1 MSAEGES
8 LVDLLDNYLKA
19 CVKDKKIEPFG
30 GVLYDQYN
38 YAWNP
43 PGIRLARYVCQ
54 LLNMCYLPAD
64 FDMNVLQERLKEQKR
79 MREKAAKTKTPPS
92 QRKEQYTPVELD
104 TGSEELKSATDSEN
118 SGDGAF
124 QFKMESQQP
133 STTAKPYKSQS
144 SSTSESETTPKRK
157 PLPPTPAKKTVDPVR
172 NKHTS
177 IQTKREESL
186 SGSTQSHSLVDRM
199 NQPLPPTPTEEPQS
213 HSEQARRKFKPSTG
227 GKATGSELIKE
238 MVAKRG
244 KGHLE
249 GSEERAAKKKQPV
262 PVPKQRPVSK
272 KAGPGPDPT
281 TSTKLSSSSGP
292 APEQLHEP
300 AGYANLPAHDTP
312 YQNVGFGPDSTSA
325 PQEEPD
331 ALYENVHKSGPKKTP
346 KYGRVDPEVA
356 RTQKGTGYA
365 NVQMNGS
372 GVDSEYQNVNSSR
385 RPRPQRK

>member
-1 MSAEGES
+1 
-8 LVDLLDNYLKA
+8 
-19 CVKDKKIEPFG
+19 
-30 GVLYDQYN
+30 
-38 YAWNP
+38 
-43 PGIRLARYVCQ
+43 
-54 LLNMCYLPAD
+54 
-64 FDMNVLQERLKEQKR
+64 

-104 TGSEELKSATDSEN
+104 TGSDELKSATDSEN

-124 QFKMESQQP
+124 QFKMENQQP
-133 STTAKPYKSQS
+133 PTTAKPYKSQS

-172 NKHTS
+172 SKHTP
-177 IQTKREESL
+177 IQTKKEESF
-186 SGSTQSHSLVDRM
+186 SASTQSHSLVDRM

-213 HSEQARRKFKPSTG
+213 HSNAEQGRKKFKSPTSSTG
-227 GKATGSELIKE
+227 GKSTGSELIKE

-249 GSEERAAKKKQPV
+249 GSAAKKKQPV
-262 PVPKQRPVSK
+262 PVPKQRPMSK
-272 KAGPGPDPT
+272 KAGPGPDPA
-281 TSTKLSSSSGP
+281 KLSSSSSP

-325 PQEEPD
+325 PQEPD
-331 ALYENVHKSGPKKTP
+331 ALYENVHNSGPKKTP

-356 RTQKGTGYA
+356 RTQKGTGYV

-372 GVDSEYQNVNSSR
+372 GVGSEYQNINSSR